1 MYIMSEKII
10 LNNWKTQMSAY
21 EWRKKPF
28 QPPRPTPTEKTSDES
43 NPLTASN
50 KSETII
56 GDQYNVPAKHAGDND
71 STRLILNPSA
81 RHFED
86 IVFSSNFTENNG
98 RCRNLDT

>member
-1 MYIMSEKII
+1 MAEK
-10 LNNWKTQMSAY
+10 TFSA
-21 EWRKKPF
+21 
-28 QPPRPTPTEKTSDES
+28 TPTHPYRKTSDES

-86 IVFSSNFTENNG
+86 IVFGSVRPRLTF
-98 RCRNLDT
+98 

>member
-1 MYIMSEKII
+1 MAEK
-10 LNNWKTQMSAY
+10 TFSA
-21 EWRKKPF
+21 
-28 QPPRPTPTEKTSDES
+28 TPTHPYRKTSDES

-98 RCRNLDT
+98 RRRNLDT

>member
-1 MYIMSEKII
+1 M
-10 LNNWKTQMSAY
+10 AG
-21 EWRKKPF
+21 KPF

-56 GDQYNVPAKHAGDND
+56 GDQYNVPAKHADDND

-98 RCRNLDT
+98 MYRNLDT